1 MPVLSNAKHEAV
13 AQLAAQGIDGTHAV
27 MTVYPNSSE
36 AAAAVSASRLLKS
49 PKVQARVQELS
60 GKAAER
66 AVVTAQMILERAWEI
81 AQTDAKDRA
90 QHLAIAAKA
99 FPEFRDGVIVDNS
112 QHIHLPEGLSTDEL
126 RKLASDR

>member
-1 MPVLSNAKHEAV
+1 MPVLANAKHEAV
-13 AQLAAQGIDGTHAV
+13 AQLAAQGIDGTHAY
-27 MTVYPNSSE
+27 MTVYPKSSE
-36 AAAAVSASRLLKS
+36 DAARSSASTLLAM
-49 PKVQARVQELS
+49 PNVQARVQELS

-99 FPEFRDGVIVDNS
+99 FPEFRDGVVVDNS
-112 QHIHLPEGLSTDEL
+112 QHIHLPEGLTADEL
-126 RKLASDR
+126 RKLAGR